1 MILYKKDVTPAA
13 ESLQFSA
20 DQRAG
25 AETLIHVMT
34 DIFAWYGRS
43 FLIGTENPFNSVNR
57 KVLSHNLKFIC
68 PIIATCIVNCYA
80 NPSRL
85 FIVCGGEINSSVGP
99 TQGDLTSIGAYTLV
113 ILPLIIKSI
122 KDYWDKLTA
131 IGPKYGYFSK
141 STKSLLIVKEIN
153 FMDAQNL

>member
-1 MILYKKDVTPAA
+1 MLHQLQNLCNLVQINVLVLKLLFMSWQIYLLDTDV
-13 ESLQFSA
+13 
-20 DQRAG
+20 
-25 AETLIHVMT
+25 V
-34 DIFAWYGRS
+34 

-68 PIIATCIVNCYA
+68 PIIATCIINCYA

-131 IGPKYGYFSK
+131 IGPKYGYVSK

-153 FMDAQNL
+153 FMEAQNL